1 MSRKRQCKTA
11 AKQVK
16 KNEKHNTSS
25 KETEKVLRK
34 QVKRTDNGYCMKSL
48 MNTLATIAP
57 CHLFES
63 NSGSYIR

>member
-1 MSRKRQCKTA
+1 M
-11 AKQVK
+11 
-16 KNEKHNTSS
+16 KNNTSS

-34 QVKRTDNGYCMKSL
+34 QVKRTDNAYCMKSL
-48 MNTLATIAP
+48 MNTLATITP